1 MPQVEGPAIRYF
13 LNDLPEGLRQALRD
27 HLAHCIRGAA
37 GNSMLS
43 PRPGPFAGD
52 SGTPTLEAS
61 LVSRPLTFCDNPLV
75 ADTKLPPWNSGSL
88 LSCEA
93 VGRDS
98 IRYFL
103 NDLPEGLR
111 QAMRDHFAHCIRC
124 RRKLDAFTT
133 AWAAEGQRRKRTGD
147 S

>member
-1 MPQVEGPAIRYF
+1 VPQETRCFHHGPGRSRATVV
-13 LNDLPEGLRQALRD
+13 RQ
-27 HLAHCIRGAA
+27 
-37 GNSMLS
+37 LS
-43 PRPGPFAGD
+43 KFTRIETVD
-52 SGTPTLEAS
+52 I
-61 LVSRPLTFCDNPLV
+61 CDNPLV
-75 ADTKLPPWNSGSL
+75 ADTKLPHWNSGSL

-93 VGRDS
+93 VGRGT
-98 IRYFL
+98 IRYFF

-111 QAMRDHFAHCIRC
+111 QAMCAHLAHCIRC